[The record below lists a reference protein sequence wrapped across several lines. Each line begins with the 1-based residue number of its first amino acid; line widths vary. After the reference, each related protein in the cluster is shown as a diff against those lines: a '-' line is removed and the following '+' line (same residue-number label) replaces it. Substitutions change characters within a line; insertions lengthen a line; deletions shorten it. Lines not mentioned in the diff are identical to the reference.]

1 MSIRNFT
8 IAALISIILFSF
20 KGSDFNFEF
29 SESGRNTGVIL
40 KCPPPLSFGNI
51 IKNQNHQVNNS
62 LDKSEDI
69 QTVSDDIDKDWY
81 SGAMQNIQKEE
92 YNISYSEEL
101 GAFQSPNRANNIR
114 FIYHNDGF
122 TAKNRINKIPLFD
135 LRDKSIMESDKK
147 YESVPEW
154 SIDFEMSNASAK
166 S

>member
-29 SESGRNTGVIL
+29 SESGRNTGVKL
-40 KCPPPLSFGNI
+40 KCLPPLCFGNI
-51 IKNQNHQVNNS
+51 IKNQKNSDNNS
-62 LDKSEDI
+62 LDKSDSI
-69 QTVSDDIDKDWY
+69 QQGSDDIDKGWY
-81 SGAMQNIQKEE
+81 TGAMENIQKEE

-122 TAKNRINKIPLFD
+122 TAK
-135 LRDKSIMESDKK
+135 
-147 YESVPEW
+147 
-154 SIDFEMSNASAK
+154 
-166 S
+166 